1 MTDELIEAL
10 REGLSA
16 RADSGRAPG
25 MQRYMKSEMPF
36 LGVPSAGVDA
46 VVRESVRR
54 HPIRDRADL
63 ERTVGTLFREATHR
77 EEWYAALGLLR
88 RPASLRLLTPDSIG
102 LIEKI
107 ARRGAWWD
115 VVDSVAKPLTTL
127 LVGHRVDVEPVLRAW
142 MAGNEMWLRRLTII
156 CQLGLRER
164 TDLALLTDAI
174 EAAQH
179 EREFFLRKA
188 IGWALREYSKTDEPW
203 VRGFVDAHPG
213 LSPLSRREA
222 LKWLDRRAA
231 RRSTGTV

>member
-1 MTDELIEAL
+1 MVRGA
-10 REGLSA
+10 RSA
-16 RADSGRAPG
+16 AP
-25 MQRYMKSEMPF
+25 P
-36 LGVPSAGVDA
+36 GV
-46 VVRESVRR
+46 
-54 HPIRDRADL
+54 
-63 ERTVGTLFREATHR
+63 
-77 EEWYAALGLLR
+77 AAAA
-88 RPASLRLLTPDSIG
+88 PPDSIG

-142 MAGNEMWLRRLTII
+142 MAGDEMWLRRLTII

-174 EAAQH
+174 EAAQD

-222 LKWLDRRAA
+222 LKWLE
-231 RRSTGTV
+231 SHPS